1 MKIIF
6 CCCGIL
12 INNKKEIL
20 ISSRTRKNYLKSYW
34 EFPGGKVENGETFY
48 SALGRELYE
57 EIGVKI
63 DTDNLQSLSVITH
76 KYSKFYLIM
85 YAFIINKWKGKLN
98 SCDKENIKWVKFGSL
113 KKIKML
119 PGNKNLIMNLVK
131 TI

>member
-1 MKIIF
+1 MKTVF

-20 ISSRTRKNYLKSYW
+20 ISSRTRKDYLKSYW

-48 SALGRELYE
+48 SALNRELYE
-57 EIGVKI
+57 EMGIKI
-63 DTDNLQSLSVITH
+63 NTGKIQPLNVITH

-85 YAFIINKWKGKLN
+85 YAFIINKWQGKLN
-98 SCDKENIKWVKFGSL
+98 SYDKENLKWVKYDLL

-131 TI
+131 II